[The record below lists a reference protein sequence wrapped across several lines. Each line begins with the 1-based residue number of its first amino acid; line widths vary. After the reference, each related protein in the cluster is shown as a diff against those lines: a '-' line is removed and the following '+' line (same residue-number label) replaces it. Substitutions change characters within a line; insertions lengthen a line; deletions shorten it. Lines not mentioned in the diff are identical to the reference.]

1 MSALVS
7 ATDFKSDE
15 SIAGYALGSS
25 ILSSSRHDLL
35 KFVDCPFARIYD
47 FKLNLWA
54 LLYVLALSSTKIS
67 PPKMIPKMPANTIA
81 LGKASPKNSPK
92 ISEKMTS
99 R

>member
-35 KFVDCPFARIYD
+35 KFGG
-47 FKLNLWA
+47 
-54 LLYVLALSSTKIS
+54 LALC
-67 PPKMIPKMPANTIA
+67 
-81 LGKASPKNSPK
+81 KNL
-92 ISEKMTS
+92 
-99 R
+99 